1 MLSNRLKS
9 WRTLLLTLA
18 VVAAVSLLAACG
30 QKGDQTQEQQD
41 NSKVVATYDGGQI
54 TENEFNLELG
64 MMKMLYPE
72 YEQMLAMDEFRETI
86 VKQEIAYKYL
96 AGQADEK
103 AQQDGAKSAEEQFAN
118 FKNSVGEEQFQ
129 KMLTDQKLTEQDV
142 KNYMTR
148 IMTVIKSETNKVTDE
163 QVKKEF
169 ETNIDQFTTASVR
182 HVLINFTDPKTN
194 KERPKEEALK
204 LAKEVKDKLD
214 KGADFAE
221 IAKKYSEDPG
231 SAENGGLYENA
242 PVGQWVE
249 AFKEA
254 AKTQKVG
261 EIGEP
266 VETEYGYHIIKVESR
281 SEASFDK
288 LTAEQ
293 KDGLKNKLASDT
305 ITNFMSTELE
315 GKIKSVDLPK
325 APAAEGT
332 REQPGNSGATTP
344 EGSTENKSGDAGT
357 EGNATD
363 GSNAA
368 KDGAKDATEG
378 K

>member
-129 KMLTDQKLTEQDV
+129 KMLTDQKLSEQDV

-214 KGADFAE
+214 NGADFAE

-231 SAENGGLYENA
+231 SAQNGGLYENS

-281 SEASFDK
+281 NEASFDK

-315 GKIKSVDLPK
+315 GKIKSIDLPK

-332 REQPGNSGATTP
+332 EGQPGNSGTTTP
-344 EGSTENKSGDAGT
+344 EGSTENKSGDAGAG
-357 EGNATD
+357 GNATD

-368 KDGAKDATEG
+368 NDGAKDATEG

>member
-30 QKGDQTQEQQD
+30 QKDDQTQEQQD

-103 AQQDGAKSAEEQFAN
+103 AQQDGAKSAEEQFTN

-214 KGADFAE
+214 NGADFAE

-231 SAENGGLYENA
+231 SAENGGLYENS

-281 SEASFDK
+281 NEASFDK

-315 GKIKSVDLPK
+315 GKIKSIDLPK

-332 REQPGNSGATTP
+332 EGQPENSGATTP
-344 EGSTENKSGDAGT
+344 EGSTENGSGDAGT
-357 EGNATD
+357 SGNATD

-368 KDGAKDATEG
+368 NDGAKDDTEG

>member
-129 KMLTDQKLTEQDV
+129 KMLTDQKLSEQDV

-214 KGADFAE
+214 NGADFAE

-231 SAENGGLYENA
+231 SAENGGLYENS

-281 SEASFDK
+281 NEASFDK

-315 GKIKSVDLPK
+315 GKIKSIDLPK

-332 REQPGNSGATTP
+332 EGQPENSGATTP
-344 EGSTENKSGDAGT
+344 EGSTENKPGDAGAG
-357 EGNATD
+357 GNATD

-368 KDGAKDATEG
+368 NDGAKDATEG

>member
-30 QKGDQTQEQQD
+30 QKDDQTQEQQD

-103 AQQDGAKSAEEQFAN
+103 AQQDGAKSAEEQFTN

-214 KGADFAE
+214 NGADFAE

-231 SAENGGLYENA
+231 SAENGGLYENS

-281 SEASFDK
+281 NEASFDK

-315 GKIKSVDLPK
+315 GKIKSIDLPK

-332 REQPGNSGATTP
+332 EGQPENSGATTP
-344 EGSTENKSGDAGT
+344 EGSTENGSGDAGT
-357 EGNATD
+357 SGNATD

-368 KDGAKDATEG
+368 NDGAKDATEG